1 MATSLKQSSTLVI
14 DDFQSMRA
22 MLSSFLKAMG
32 VAKVDNASTA
42 KEALALLAAKKY
54 DIVVCDYNLGQGQ
67 NGQQILEEAK
77 YKNHIGY
84 STIWVMVTAEK
95 TMDMF
100 MGAAE
105 TRPDD
110 YLLKPITEALL
121 EARLS
126 KLIEKKRSLQPIED
140 AVGAKDYIKAIS
152 LCDELLKTHS
162 TSTQELQRIKSDLLM
177 MIGDFPAA
185 LAYFESILLVRSMPW
200 AKTGLGKVYFM
211 TREYARAKAIFQE
224 ILDENK
230 MYLEAADWLSKTLDA
245 LGELEQAQSVLTRAM
260 MISPNAALRQKNLAD
275 LAYRNG
281 AFDLAH
287 TSYEKSIKLGEHSV
301 HKSPSAYTGLA
312 RVLTA
317 KNDPAEALRVLDRS
331 RGEFKDDPD
340 AALQTAVVEGMAYQK
355 LGQRDKAKAALDL
368 AEGLMADQPG
378 NVSTTV
384 AMDMAAA
391 LFKIGDKAKACE
403 LLESV
408 VKNNHENAGIIGM
421 VGAVFDKA
429 GLAEEGGELIK
440 KSTAEVVG
448 INNQGVL
455 LANEGRFEEGIDL
468 MRKALQALPNNDLMI
483 ANLCG
488 MLIGMMSRDGKDDHL
503 LLEAR
508 EHLDRVRQLN
518 PNNKKYNTYMNM
530 LSKLSSLPA

>member
-22 MLSSFLKAMG
+22 MLSSFLKSMG
-32 VAKVDNASTA
+32 VAKIDNAATA

-126 KLIEKKRSLQPIED
+126 KLIEKKRSLQPIEE
-140 AVGAKDYIKAIS
+140 AVSGKDYIKAIA

-162 TSTQELQRIKSDLLM
+162 SSTQELQRIKSDLLM

-185 LAYFESILLVRSMPW
+185 LDYFESIQRVRSMPW

-211 TREYARAKAIFQE
+211 TREYAKAKAIFQE
-224 ILDENK
+224 ILEENK
-230 MYLEAADWLSKTLDA
+230 MYLEAADWLSRTLDA
-245 LGELEQAQSVLTRAM
+245 MGELDQAQNVLTRAM
-260 MISPNAALRQKNLAD
+260 TISPNAALRQKNLAD

-287 TSYEKSIKLGEHSV
+287 TSYEKAIKLGEHSV
-301 HKSPSAYTGLA
+301 HKSPSVYSGLA

-317 KNDPAEALRVLDRS
+317 KNDPTEALRVLERS
-331 RGEFKDDPD
+331 RGEFKNDPD
-340 AALQTAVVEGMAYQK
+340 AALQSAVIEGMAYQK
-355 LGQRDKAKAALDL
+355 LGQREKAQAALDL
-368 AEGLMADQPG
+368 AEELMAGQPG
-378 NVSTTV
+378 NVSNTV

-391 LFKIGDKAKACE
+391 LFKIGDKDKACE

-408 VKNNHENAGIIGM
+408 VKNNHENAGVIGQ
-421 VGAVFDKA
+421 VGAVFEKA
-429 GLAEEGGELIK
+429 GLAAEGSELIR
-440 KSTAEVVG
+440 KSTEEVVG
-448 INNQGVL
+448 INNQGVM

-468 MRKALQALPNNDLMI
+468 MRKALQVLPNNDLMI

-488 MLIGMMSRDGKDDHL
+488 MLIGLMSRDGKDDRL
-503 LLEAR
+503 LSEAR
-508 EHLDRVRQLN
+508 ERLDRVRQLN

-530 LSKLSSLPA
+530 LSKLASLPA